1 MQGSSPTIRQATI
14 DTPTAGAA
22 RWDCHPGAGPDETIT
37 GLDEGIASEMPAERE
52 ERRPSAP
59 GGNAVS
65 RRPRPR
71 PAAGPRNA
79 VSLSIELDRDWC
91 ASKCGGMAIP
101 AADFWTP
108 WFPVGGILISLAGFL
123 LGLKKWRQ
131 EQPRIVATVEAIESF
146 HSDCDFESIHFV
158 LRNTGGK
165 QTTVEK
171 ITLIEPAP
179 WFADGKWG
187 LMMRLVRCGVTEYNI
202 GSQLRGSKALPYV
215 LEPNG
220 VYKCHFQIADE
231 PEAGVRFNRL
241 LLSNLDEQITKGR
254 LRYAIVCAHHKRPKG
269 GRVKVEKS
277 SIDY

>member
-1 MQGSSPTIRQATI
+1 M
-14 DTPTAGAA
+14 AGAA
-22 RWDCHPGAGPDETIT
+22 GWDCHPGAGPDETIT

-71 PAAGPRNA
+71 PAAGPRNE
-79 VSLSIELDRDWC
+79 VYLSIELDRDWC
-91 ASKCGGMAIP
+91 ASNCGRMANP

-146 HSDCDFESIHFV
+146 SAGCKFDGIRFV

-165 QTTVEK
+165 QTTVVK
-171 ITLIEPAP
+171 MTLIEPAP
-179 WFADGKWG
+179 WFADGIWG
-187 LMMRLVRCGVTEYNI
+187 FSMRLARCGVREYNV
-202 GSQLRGSKALPYV
+202 GSQLCGSKALPHV

-220 VYKCHFQIADE
+220 FYECHFQIAGESED
-231 PEAGVRFNRL
+231 GGRFKSL
-241 LLSNLDEQITKGR
+241 IMSNFDEQITKGR
-254 LRYAIVCAHHKRPKG
+254 LRYAIVCSHHKRAKG
-269 GRVKVEKS
+269 GRVKVETT